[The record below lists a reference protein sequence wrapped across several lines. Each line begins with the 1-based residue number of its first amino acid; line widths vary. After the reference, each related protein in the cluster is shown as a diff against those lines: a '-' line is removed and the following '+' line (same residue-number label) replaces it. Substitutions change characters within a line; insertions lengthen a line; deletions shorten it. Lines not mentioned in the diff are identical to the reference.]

1 MALGVPFGWQVE
13 SASGVPVSGAKIAF
27 KKAGTATNRSPF
39 TDKNL
44 TVPASNPVIAD
55 AAGWFNVYL
64 DPSLDYDITVKSA
77 DESITY
83 QSLTYSGPGGDSVSA
98 GRYAAAEY
106 DIVADGTTETHVEL
120 QAAIDAIWETGG
132 GILELPEGIM
142 VLGAAVYVWQN
153 VFLEGVGAGYNNL
166 YSSTDF
172 AVYGSAFKA
181 KAGLNA
187 DMLTFR
193 YRARSGE
200 STPAAP
206 DDVRHQGGMS
216 KVIVWGNRSSDQ
228 SPLVRDTNTSGH
240 GIVIEG
246 CSNVELDEVIAVR
259 CAEDGVV
266 VRSYDY
272 GAGAISPNNMVW
284 GDVRAL
290 GNYDEGFVLA
300 GGDQQFG
307 TLTAGYN
314 GGDGIQSSC
323 ANTSLSRCFAWNN
336 RGAGVR
342 QQGGNYSTYNQVHAY
357 DNYLSGFINS
367 SSEGTVI
374 NSFMF
379 LRNGWDTGQTAANRA
394 GILLGSGSLNVVIG
408 NGVSGDD
415 GLYGGPYQQYG
426 LSSSDAAN
434 TLTLGG
440 IRYDGNV
447 TGTTTGL
454 TAANVRLHADTS
466 TNRYLHPGFVAE
478 GAIDMDGKN
487 VFDILWLGSGADT
500 AATFSTGVLTV
511 PSTTCSY
518 NTTADNTATDIT
530 PAVTAPEYAWLLLR
544 NGTAANTLTLT
555 HNTAKI
561 RCPNASNV
569 SIGPYE
575 AVILRAVN
583 STNTIWQVYAA
594 AV

>member
-1 MALGVPFGWQVE
+1 MALGIPYGWQVE
-13 SASGVPVSGAKIAF
+13 NASGTPVSGAKIGF
-27 KKAGTATNRSPF
+27 KKADTSTNRAPF

-106 DIVADGTTETHVEL
+106 GIVADGATETHVEL
-120 QAAIDAIWETGG
+120 QAAIDAIWEAGG

-142 VLGAAVYVWQN
+142 VLGATIYVWQN
-153 VFLEGVGAGYNNL
+153 VILEGVGAGYNNL

-172 AVYGSAFKA
+172 EVYGSAFKA

-187 DMLTFR
+187 DMVVFR
-193 YRARSGE
+193 YQPRAGE
-200 STPAAP
+200 ATPTSA
-206 DDVRHQGGMS
+206 DDARHQGGMV
-216 KVIVWGNRSSDQ
+216 KVIVWGNKSDNQ
-228 SPLVRDTNTSGH
+228 SYAVRDTNTSGD
-240 GIVIEG
+240 GIVIQG
-246 CSNVELDEVIAVR
+246 VSNVELDEVIAVR
-259 CAEDGVV
+259 CAEDGV
-266 VRSYDY
+266 RLESYDY
-272 GAGAISPNNMVW
+272 GSGAIQCNNMVW

-290 GNYDEGFVLA
+290 GNFDEGFSLS

-323 ANTSLSRCFAWNN
+323 ANTDFSQCFTWNN
-336 RGAGVR
+336 GGAGTR
-342 QQGGNYSTYNQVHAY
+342 QQSGDFCSYSSLHSY

-367 SSEGTVI
+367 TSEGTI
-374 NSFMF
+374 LNSYVL
-379 LRNGWDTGQTAANRA
+379 LRNGWDTGQTAAIRA
-394 GILLGSGSLNVVIG
+394 GLLLGSGSVDFILG
-408 NGVSGDD
+408 DGFAGDD

-426 LSSSDAAN
+426 ISSSDAAN
-434 TLTLGG
+434 TLSIGN
-440 IRYDGNV
+440 IRYAGNV

-454 TAANVRLHADTS
+454 TAANVRLHPNVS
-466 TNRYLHPGFVAE
+466 TNKYQHPGFTAE
-478 GAIDMDGKN
+478 GGIAMAGFAIANFGWLAGGTDGP
-487 VFDILWLGSGADT
+487 
-500 AATFSTGVLTV
+500 ATFNAGVLTCSRTNV
-511 PSTTCSY
+511 NYST
-518 NTTADNTATDIT
+518 AVDNTVTDIVAT
-530 PAVTAPEYAWLLLR
+530 GSEEFSWLYIR
-544 NGTAANTLTLT
+544 NGNAANTLTLT

-561 RCPNASNV
+561 RCPNAANV
-569 SIGPYE
+569 VIGGYE

-583 STNTIWQVYAA
+583 STNTIWQVYSA